1 MTPCTVVVGL
11 RERDAELLDG
21 EVRRRLSMILDEA
34 GRLVWFLPLRGDEQA
49 FDFRE
54 QTYRGRPV
62 LTWWQGRMAV

>member
-1 MTPCTVVVGL
+1 
-11 RERDAELLDG
+11 
-21 EVRRRLSMILDEA
+21 MILDEA